1 MEKNTKKSISA
12 EKIMGEEDKL
22 SLGLSRVKD
31 NKRYEFFARFDGE
44 LIEGQK
50 ILVCHGKMVSYGKW
64 IEITKEELIIC
75 NYTSWVDPPL
85 RLKPFAHGLSVKNFV
100 EVTIICDPITETRR
114 VILKTD
120 GGEFTLDGNYFNS
133 CDGVICAYGE
143 NIILTDATLSM
154 KAFGYDHDIWII
166 GASYLSLFDPSRWP
180 HYWYLDG
187 GAGPFLSG
195 RGGMGA
201 QHGMED
207 LLDALKYGTP
217 KILMWDSVSG
227 NNPDKDDILSPLF
240 YDNTLEMLKICK
252 EKGIKVYIQTM
263 PNCPIQTN
271 LYKNDVILNRTLEF
285 ANYDYEIVDLARA
298 LGAKAE
304 KNPSW
309 YPGMLYTDNVHPRQL
324 GARASYLAIIV
335 DAPELILGR
344 AADVFTKTAQTLS
357 KDKISI
363 RGTEVCDDSAITFR
377 ADFNGAFDGKLVIGN
392 GESEGSYLVIDK
404 DNISVYNLSDGE
416 AKLTSKEANPA
427 VMEEL
432 VNLKIKI
439 KDGKASIALMSVS
452 EKDFSLET
460 PKTRLDTIVADWKA
474 SGEVYASVSGQQ
486 ISDVRIK
493 LAK

>member
-1 MEKNTKKSISA
+1 MENKKTAFS
-12 EKIMGEEDKL
+12 EKVTGESDKV
-22 SLGLSRVKD
+22 SLGLTRVKD
-31 NKRYEFFARFDGE
+31 NKKYILSAKFDGE
-44 LIEGQK
+44 LSEGQK
-50 ILVCHGKMVSYGKW
+50 ILLCHGKMASYGKW
-64 IEITKEELIIC
+64 IEVTPTEIKKC
-75 NYTSWVDPPL
+75 AYVSWVDPPL
-85 RLKPFAHGLSVKNFV
+85 RENAFEHGLTVKNFV
-100 EVTIICDPITETRR
+100 EITIICDPFTETRKI
-114 VILKTD
+114 ILKTD
-120 GGEFTLDGNYFNS
+120 GGEYTLNDFFTA
-133 CDGVICAYGE
+133 CDGEVCAYGE
-143 NIILTDATLSM
+143 NITLTDVDLTLEIYGFS
-154 KAFGYDHDIWII
+154 HDIWII

-180 HYWYLDG
+180 FYWYLDRCA
-187 GAGPFLSG
+187 AGPYLSG

-227 NNPDKDDILSPLF
+227 NNPDKDDILSPMF

-263 PNCPIQTN
+263 PNCPNQTN

-285 ANYDYEIVDLARA
+285 ANYDYEVVDLARA

-335 DAPELILGR
+335 DAPELILCR
-344 AADVFTKTAQTLS
+344 AADVFTKTADTLS
-357 KDKISI
+357 DDKISI
-363 RGTEVCDDSAITFR
+363 RGADACDDSAITFR
-377 ADFNGAFDGKLVIGN
+377 ADFNGTFSGKLIIGN
-392 GESEGSYLVIDK
+392 GDSDGSFIVVDK
-404 DNISVYNLSDGE
+404 DDIAVYNLSDGK
-416 AKLTSKEANPA
+416 AKLVLKEVNPA
-427 VMEEL
+427 VMQDL

-439 KDGKASIALMSVS
+439 KDGKASIALMSAS

-460 PKTRLDTIVADWKA
+460 PKKRLDTIVADWKA

>member
-1 MEKNTKKSISA
+1 MENKRTAFLEKVTGENDRISIGA
-12 EKIMGEEDKL
+12 T
-22 SLGLSRVKD
+22 RVKD
-31 NKRYEFFARFDGE
+31 NKKYFFSAHFDGE
-44 LIEGQK
+44 LSGEAK
-50 ILVCHGKMVSYGKW
+50 IVFCHGKMMAYGKW
-64 IEITKEELIIC
+64 IEITPTELKVLGYVPWAEPQHREKIFLHDL
-75 NYTSWVDPPL
+75 TL
-85 RLKPFAHGLSVKNFV
+85 KNFV
-100 EVTIICDPITETRR
+100 DLTIVCDPTTETRS
-114 VILKTD
+114 ITLKTD
-120 GGEFTLDGNYFNS
+120 GGEFFLPGNNFNS
-133 CDGVICAYGE
+133 CDGEICAYGE
-143 NIILTDATLSM
+143 GITLTDVNLGLEAY
-154 KAFGYDHDIWII
+154 GYDHDIWII

-227 NNPDKDDILSPLF
+227 NNPDKDDVLSPLF

-263 PNCPIQTN
+263 PNNPVMTN
-271 LYKNDVILNRTLEF
+271 IYKNDVILNRTLEF
-285 ANYDYEIVDLARA
+285 ANYEYEAVDLARA
-298 LGAKAE
+298 LDAKAE

-335 DAPELILGR
+335 DAPELIIGR
-344 AADVFTKTAQTLS
+344 AGDVFTKTAENLS
-357 KDKISI
+357 DDKIIIS
-363 RGTEVCDDSAITFR
+363 GAEATDDSAITFR
-377 ADFNGAFDGKLVIGN
+377 ADFKGAFDGKITIGN
-392 GESEGSYLVIDK
+392 GESEGSFITVDK
-404 DNISVYNLSDGE
+404 DDICVYNISDGK
-416 AKLTSKEANPA
+416 AKLTSKEVNPA
-427 VMEEL
+427 VMQDL

-460 PKTRLDTIVADWKA
+460 PKTRLDTIVCDWNA
-474 SGEVYASVSGQQ
+474 SGEVFASVSGQEL
-486 ISDVRIK
+486 SDVRIK